1 MKANIKL
8 TPSLLKDLATD
19 VFIDLT
25 DAEIQEVIAIE
36 NAILQRFEKVS
47 TIDTKGVKPLIYPF
61 ETPRTYLRE
70 DDTEPTIIDQS
81 AVLANA
87 TTTSGPY
94 ITITKV
100 IK

>member
-1 MKANIKL
+1 MTANIKL

-25 DAEIQEVIAIE
+25 ADEIREVIAIE
-36 NAILQRFEKVS
+36 NAIAHRFEKVS
-47 TIDTKGVKPLIYPF
+47 AIDTTGVKPLNYPF
-61 ETPRTYLRE
+61 ETPRAYLRE
-70 DDTEPTIIDQS
+70 DDIEPTLIDHS

-87 TTTSGPY
+87 PTTSGPY
-94 ITITKV
+94 VTIKKV

>member
-1 MKANIKL
+1 MKPKIKL
-8 TPSLLKDLATD
+8 TPNLLKELAAA
-19 VFIDLT
+19 VFFDLT
-25 DAEIQEVIAIE
+25 EEEIQEVIAIE
-36 NAILQRFEKVS
+36 NSILRRFEKVS
-47 TIDTKGVKPLIYPF
+47 AIDTTGVEPLIYPF

-70 DDTEPTIIDQS
+70 DEGEMTVTDQS

-94 ITITKV
+94 VTITKV